1 MIRLNGEDL
10 RALGRA
16 MLTAVG
22 VAYEEAELV
31 ADHLVESGLL
41 GHDTHSV
48 LRLPQYVNMVR
59 DGVVDPSGQLLV
71 RDGMCTEQGGRWW
84 CYGCCHGARLQP
96 HSSFGSFRHTSNAPQ
111 LHCSYGC

>member
-10 RALGRA
+10 RALGQA

-22 VAYEEAELV
+22 VADEEAELV

-59 DGVVDPSGQLLV
+59 DGVVDPGGQLLV
-71 RDGMCTEQGGRWW
+71 LDNQSNRTEFVKLTQAESPCIHKAKPTR
-84 CYGCCHGARLQP
+84 HL
-96 HSSFGSFRHTSNAPQ
+96 SS
-111 LHCSYGC
+111 